1 MTKTKSYTHYIVA
14 LIISVLILVVVQPY
28 GYLTRTGVHVLA
40 VLIPT
45 LYLWVTNHTDWVSLL
60 MCAGLIITGV
70 LSPVMVWQLS
80 FGNQIII
87 LIISCLVLNAI
98 LKATGVIEKVARWFV
113 TRKFVQG
120 RPRAFIAMFI
130 FANFFLGIFLE
141 ALALMIIFIMIAETF
156 LKEMGYKKGDSFY
169 TAIMLGILWVNS
181 VSSVGTPFS
190 NALPLIMMDAVYAAH
205 GVYITWGQWIS
216 IGLPWGFI
224 MYGLMML
231 VICVFWRKL
240 DTSKFASY
248 DVEAAKRNSPP
259 LSTEGKISAIVTIL
273 VILTWLFPEYARP
286 FAPEAAAWVRGLGFA
301 VPPIIGVS
309 ILCILR
315 VAGKPIAVYSEL
327 VKIVPLGVL
336 GFVAA
341 VIVFGSALNHADA
354 GIINQLRSVL
364 EPLTAQLSPT
374 IIVGIALV
382 GSLILTKFIS
392 NTVTMLLFVH
402 ITIPLLVGTGIS
414 LGGVTIL
421 IGLAASLGALVPS
434 STVSSPLMFGPEHI
448 TVGNT
453 WRYNLLYLLLAYI
466 PVIFVLYPLA
476 NNLVR

>member
-1 MTKTKSYTHYIVA
+1 MTKLKSYAHYLVA
-14 LIISVLILVVVQPY
+14 AALAIIILIAFQP
-28 GYLTRTGVHVLA
+28 GENLTRMGIHVLA

-60 MCAGLIITGV
+60 MCAGLIITGILTPV
-70 LSPVMVWQLS
+70 LVWQLS

-87 LIISCLVLNAI
+87 LIMACLVLNAI
-98 LKATGVIEKVARWFV
+98 LRETGVIEKVARFFV
-113 TRKFVQG
+113 TRQFVQG
-120 RPRAFIAMFI
+120 RPRVFIAMFV
-130 FANFFLGIFLE
+130 FSNLFLGLFLE
-141 ALALMIIFIMIAETF
+141 SMALMIIYIMIAETF

-169 TAIMLGILWVNS
+169 TAIMLAILWVNS
-181 VSSVGTPFS
+181 VTAVATPFS

-205 GVYITWGQWIS
+205 GVYISWGQWIT
-216 IGLPWGFI
+216 IGVPWALI

-231 VICVFWRKL
+231 VICVIWRNL

-248 DVEAAKRNSPP
+248 DVEKSKQNSPK
-259 LSTEGKISAIVTIL
+259 LSKQGKIATVVGIFVVL
-273 VILTWLFPEYARP
+273 VWLFPEYARP
-286 FAPEAAAWVRGLGFA
+286 FAPAAAAWVRGLGFA

-315 VAGKPIAVYSEL
+315 IDNKPIASYSEM

-354 GIINQLRSVL
+354 GIIAELRSAL
-364 EPLTAQLSPT
+364 APITYGLSPYVL
-374 IIVGIALV
+374 VGIALV

-402 ITIPLLVGTGIS
+402 LTIPLLVGTDLS

-434 STVSSPLMFGPEHI
+434 STVSSPLMFGPGHI
-448 TVGNT
+448 TVANT
-453 WRYNLLYLLLAYI
+453 WKYNLTYLVIAYV
-466 PVIFVLYPLA
+466 PVIFILFPFA
-476 NNLVR
+476 NSVIR

>member
-1 MTKTKSYTHYIVA
+1 MAKVKPYGHYLVA
-14 LIISVLILVVVQPY
+14 LALAIIILIAFSP
-28 GYLTRTGVHVLA
+28 GEYLTRTGIHVLA

-60 MCAGLIITGV
+60 MCAGLIITGI

-80 FGNQIII
+80 FGNQILI
-87 LIISCLVLNAI
+87 LIMACLVLNGI

-120 RPRAFIAMFI
+120 RPKAFIAMFI
-130 FANFFLGIFLE
+130 FSNFFLGIFLE
-141 ALALMIIFIMIAETF
+141 AMALMIIFIMIAETF
-156 LKEMGYKKGDSFY
+156 LKEMGYKKGDPFY
-169 TAIMLGILWVNS
+169 TAIMLGILWTNS
-181 VSSVGTPFS
+181 VSAVGTPFS

-205 GVYITWGQWIS
+205 GVYITWGQWIM
-216 IGLPWGFI
+216 IGVPWGFI
-224 MYGLMML
+224 MYGLMMF
-231 VICVFWRKL
+231 VICVVWRNL
-240 DTSKFASY
+240 DTAKFADY
-248 DVEAAKRNSPP
+248 DVEKAKKNSPP
-259 LSTEGKISAIVTIL
+259 LSKEGKIAAVVSIL

-315 VAGKPIAVYSEL
+315 INNKPIAVYSEL
-327 VKIVPLGVL
+327 IKIVPLGVL

-354 GIINQLRSVL
+354 GIINQLRSAL
-364 EPLTAQLSPT
+364 QPLTDGLSPT
-374 IIVGIALV
+374 VIVGIALV

-402 ITIPLLVGTGIS
+402 ITIPLLVGTGQS
-414 LGGVTIL
+414 LGGITIL

-448 TVGNT
+448 TVANT
-453 WRYNLLYLLLAYI
+453 WKYNLIYLLLAYI
-466 PVIFVLYPLA
+466 PVIFILYPMA
-476 NNLVR
+476 NALI